1 MSVNF
6 VLEWSATLLS
16 LAFLV
21 GLIQRKVWAWPAG
34 IVGSALSVALFL
46 RIGLYAEMGL
56 YTVYVIMGFYGWTQ
70 WSAHASSD
78 QVDLVNLHP
87 KIQRLAWL
95 GLPMAALLGWSLNQ
109 LPGVSY
115 AYFDALTTVF
125 GLVGHLARNPPY
137 PHRFSL
143 LDSVEYCLRRAL
155 WHEGT
160 LGLRSL
166 DGHIFYHERD
176 RIYTMARINQL
187 F

>member
-70 WSAHASSD
+70 WSAHTSSD

-95 GLPMAALLGWSLNQ
+95 GLPMVALLGWSLNQ

-125 GLVGHLARNPPY
+125 GLWATWQETRRIRTAFHYWIPLNIA
-137 PHRFSL
+137 
-143 LDSVEYCLRRAL
+143 SVVLYGMKGLWVYAAL
-155 WHEGT
+155 MV
-160 LGLRSL
+160 
-166 DGHIFYHERD
+166 
-176 RIYTMARINQL
+176 IYSIMSVIGFIRWRE
-187 F
+187 

>member
-16 LAFLV
+16 LTFLV

-56 YTVYVIMGFYGWTQ
+56 YTVYVIMGFYGWNQ

-87 KIQRLAWL
+87 KTQRLAWL
-95 GLPMAALLGWSLNQ
+95 GLPIAALLGWSLNQ
-109 LPGVSY
+109 LSGVSY

-125 GLVGHLARNPPY
+125 GLWATWQETRRIRTAFHYWIPLNIA
-137 PHRFSL
+137 
-143 LDSVEYCLRRAL
+143 SVVLYGMKGLWVYAAL
-155 WHEGT
+155 MV
-160 LGLRSL
+160 
-166 DGHIFYHERD
+166 
-176 RIYTMARINQL
+176 IYSIMSVIGFIRWRE
-187 F
+187 

>member
-6 VLEWSATLLS
+6 VLEWSATLFS

-56 YTVYVIMGFYGWTQ
+56 YTVYVIMGFYGWAQ

-125 GLVGHLARNPPY
+125 GLWATWQETRRIRTAFHYWIPLNIA
-137 PHRFSL
+137 
-143 LDSVEYCLRRAL
+143 SVVLYGMKGLWVYAAL
-155 WHEGT
+155 MV
-160 LGLRSL
+160 
-166 DGHIFYHERD
+166 
-176 RIYTMARINQL
+176 IYSIMSVIGFIRWRE
-187 F
+187 

>member
-46 RIGLYAEMGL
+46 RIGLYAEMVL
-56 YTVYVIMGFYGWTQ
+56 YVVYVIMGFYGWTQ

-87 KIQRLAWL
+87 KTQLLAL
-95 GLPMAALLGWSLNQ
+95 IGIPITLIMGYFLSGIPN
-109 LPGVSY
+109 VSY
-115 AYFDALTTVF
+115 PYFDALTTVF
-125 GLVGHLARNPPY
+125 GLWATWQETRRIRTAFHYWIPLNIA
-137 PHRFSL
+137 
-143 LDSVEYCLRRAL
+143 SVVLYSMKGLWVYAAL
-155 WHEGT
+155 MV
-160 LGLRSL
+160 
-166 DGHIFYHERD
+166 
-176 RIYTMARINQL
+176 IYSIMSVIGFIRWRE
-187 F
+187 

>member
-56 YTVYVIMGFYGWTQ
+56 YTVYVIMGFYGWAQ

-87 KIQRLAWL
+87 KTQRLAWL

-115 AYFDALTTVF
+115 AYVDALTTVF
-125 GLVGHLARNPPY
+125 GLWATWQETRRIRTAFHYWIPLNIA
-137 PHRFSL
+137 
-143 LDSVEYCLRRAL
+143 SVVLYGMKGLWVYAAL
-155 WHEGT
+155 MV
-160 LGLRSL
+160 
-166 DGHIFYHERD
+166 
-176 RIYTMARINQL
+176 IYSIMSVIGFIRWRE
-187 F
+187 

>member
-46 RIGLYAEMGL
+46 RIGLYAEMVL
-56 YTVYVIMGFYGWTQ
+56 YVVYVIMGFYGWTQ

-87 KIQRLAWL
+87 KTQLLAL
-95 GLPMAALLGWSLNQ
+95 IGIPITLIMGYFSSGIPN
-109 LPGVSY
+109 VSY
-115 AYFDALTTVF
+115 PYFDALTTVF
-125 GLVGHLARNPPY
+125 GLWATWQETRRIRTAFHYWIPLNIA
-137 PHRFSL
+137 
-143 LDSVEYCLRRAL
+143 SVVLYGMKGLWIYAAL
-155 WHEGT
+155 MV
-160 LGLRSL
+160 
-166 DGHIFYHERD
+166 
-176 RIYTMARINQL
+176 IYSIMSVIGFIRWRE
-187 F
+187 